1 VESSAELPRVRTNTR
16 GNDVFAAD
24 VDGDGDLDVLLG
36 NYDSPSRVL
45 LNAGDGTFPTSTE
58 LPGGSAYT
66 NSIAAADVDGD
77 GDLDVLLGNQDS
89 PSRVLLNAGDGTF
102 PTSTELP
109 GGSAS
114 TNSIAAADVD
124 GDGDLDVLVGN
135 YDSPSR
141 VLLNAGD
148 GTFPMTFELP
158 GGSAHT
164 NSIAAA
170 DVDGDGDLDVLLG
183 NQDSPCRVLL
193 NAGDGTFPTSAEIPR
208 GEYGVTHT
216 YSIVA
221 ADVDGDGDLDVLLG
235 SWDIPNRVLL
245 NAGDGTFPTSR
256 KLPGG
261 SASTNSIVAAD
272 VDGDGDLDVLVGNL
286 GSPSVVLLNVGDGTF
301 PTSIE
306 LPGGS
311 SYSWSIAA
319 ADVDGDGDLDV
330 LLGSGENQS
339 RVLLQ
344 VGHGS
349 FPTSIELPSWGTYGI
364 AAADVDGD
372 GDLDVLLGSWDNP
385 SVVLLNAGDGTFP
398 TSTQLHGGSSYT
410 SSIAAA
416 DVDGDGDLDVLL
428 GNYDSP
434 SRVLLNAG
442 DGTFPTIMQ
451 LPGGSAYGTDK
462 TWSIAAADVNGDGYL
477 DVLLGNHNSPSRV
490 LLNAGDGT
498 FPTSTE
504 LPGGLHELDYTS
516 SLHADYTNSIAAADV
531 DGDGDLDVLLG
542 NYDTP
547 SRVLLN
553 AGDGTFPTNTTLP
566 GDKLWTWSIAAAD
579 VNGDGYLDVL
589 LGNHNRPC
597 RVLLNAGDGTFPTS
611 TELPGGS
618 AYTYSIAAADVD
630 GDGDLDVL
638 VGNYNGPSR
647 VLLNAGD
654 GTFPT
659 IMQLPSASADTF
671 SIAVA
676 DVNGDGDLDVLL
688 GNHEGP
694 NYLLPLIRCS
704 QPGTAR
710 SRFGHGC
717 VRCPAPI
724 SRRDDSADICYECD
738 EHTELNIGGECS
750 SCKPGSDR
758 SVGAAECTACPRGKR
773 QIKAGTLCVD
783 CSPGTYAPFDGLFAP
798 TCLPC
803 ERGSFCP
810 PGAAVSISC
819 DVALVQRSNSSATNL
834 ARDEQC
840 PHAPPH
846 APPNAPPPPHVPPPP
861 PAALSAAARDVVVQP
876 PQVAALVSTVLL
888 IIVLLVAIACRRWWR
903 KPIQIQTPANDK
915 SVSMQVFRSS
925 RPWSRLSPRLSS
937 GLGGSSPVTVHSDE
951 PMHLEVVDF
960 STLTM
965 GDRIGEG
972 GFATVWVA
980 QWQGNDLAVKVLNI
994 AVENGGSSPAQ
1005 EDAMIQEVA
1014 ILRRLRHPCICA
1026 LFGHMR
1032 VEQRPALVLEYMAG
1046 GSLAAY
1052 LFNPRRATCNVDPP
1066 GVVQA
1071 SASSLSSGVRIFRSL
1086 FRPNARNARN
1096 AHNAASAQVALQ
1108 ASFGRQLMEPPPTH
1122 LAGMLPCDKQRMRFG
1137 VQLASGLCFLHSHG
1151 ILHHDVKTDN
1161 ALLDANRTVCKL
1173 ADFGLASLSL
1183 NYAGRKD
1190 RNVATAGGTLRYMA
1204 PEKLKASERHARES
1218 RNRGDG
1224 RGGRSGSGSSS
1235 LSLGRTLVCSEDRA
1249 DVYAFSFLLWEL
1261 THERRA
1267 FEEMTGVAAAFSASQ
1282 GLRPQ
1287 FVEPHLYGMIPAL
1300 TAECWAQRPEDRP
1313 SMSTVLERLE
1323 ACMQALSA
1331 TQGGGDSS
1339 LLSSPPNLP
1348 PSSSSSSDESLTSAE
1363 VSPYFS
1369 IKVGG
1374 TADEAY
1380 FSSKVGGTADEAYF
1394 SSKVGGTAD
1403 EAYFSSKVGGTADEA
1418 YFSSKVGDTALDF
1431 QPWEAPAV
1439 AAPALS
1445 ASTSTGVQA
1454 HVV

>member
-1 VESSAELPRVRTNTR
+1 MFVLTR
-16 GNDVFAAD
+16 GN
-24 VDGDGDLDVLLG
+24 
-36 NYDSPSRVL
+36 S
-45 LNAGDGTFPTSTE
+45 
-58 LPGGSAYT
+58 YT
-66 NSIAAADVDGD
+66 
-77 GDLDVLLGNQDS
+77 
-89 PSRVLLNAGDGTF
+89 
-102 PTSTELP
+102 
-109 GGSAS
+109 
-114 TNSIAAADVD
+114 
-124 GDGDLDVLVGN
+124 
-135 YDSPSR
+135 
-141 VLLNAGD
+141 
-148 GTFPMTFELP
+148 
-158 GGSAHT
+158 
-164 NSIAAA
+164 
-170 DVDGDGDLDVLLG
+170 
-183 NQDSPCRVLL
+183 
-193 NAGDGTFPTSAEIPR
+193 
-208 GEYGVTHT
+208 
-216 YSIVA
+216 
-221 ADVDGDGDLDVLLG
+221 
-235 SWDIPNRVLL
+235 
-245 NAGDGTFPTSR
+245 
-256 KLPGG
+256 
-261 SASTNSIVAAD
+261 
-272 VDGDGDLDVLVGNL
+272 
-286 GSPSVVLLNVGDGTF
+286 
-301 PTSIE
+301 
-306 LPGGS
+306 
-311 SYSWSIAA
+311 WSIAA
-319 ADVDGDGDLDV
+319 ADVDGDGDIDV
-330 LLGSGENQS
+330 LLGSGETQS

-385 SVVLLNAGDGTFP
+385 SRVLLNAGDGTFP

-504 LPGGLHELDYTS
+504 LPGGLHKLDYTN

-589 LGNHNRPC
+589 LGNHNRPS

-659 IMQLPSASADTF
+659 SMQLPGVSADTF

-676 DVNGDGDLDVLL
+676 DVDGDGDLDVLL

-738 EHTELNIGGECS
+738 EHSELNIGGECS
-750 SCKPGSDR
+750 FCKSGSDR
-758 SVGAAECTACPRGKR
+758 LVGASECTACPRGKR
-773 QIKAGTLCVD
+773 QGKAGTLCVD

-803 ERGSFCP
+803 ERGNFCP
-810 PGAAVSISC
+810 PGAAASIPC
-819 DVALVQRSNSSATNL
+819 NVALVQHRNSSATNL
-834 ARDEQC
+834 ARHEQC
-840 PHAPPH
+840 PQAPPH
-846 APPNAPPPPHVPPPP
+846 APPQSPPHAPPPPHVPPPP
-861 PAALSAAARDVVVQP
+861 PAAQSAAARDVVVQP

-888 IIVLLVAIACRRWWR
+888 IVVLLVAIACRRRWR
-903 KPIQIQTPANDK
+903 KPIQIQSPANDK
-915 SVSMQVFRSS
+915 SVSMQVLRAS

-951 PMHLEVVDF
+951 PTHLEVVDF

-994 AVENGGSSPAQ
+994 AVENGCSSQ

-1032 VEQRPALVLEYMAG
+1032 VDQRPALVLEFMAG

-1052 LFNPRRATCNVDPP
+1052 LFKPRPSTCNVPPP
-1066 GVVQA
+1066 GGAVQASAMA

-1086 FRPNARNARN
+1086 FRPT
-1096 AHNAASAQVALQ
+1096 AHNAHKAASTLVALQ
-1108 ASFGRQLMEPPPTH
+1108 ASLGRQLMEPPPPPQ
-1122 LAGMLPCDKQRMRFG
+1122 LAGMRPCDKQKMRFG

-1183 NYAGRKD
+1183 KYASRKD
-1190 RNVATAGGTLRYMA
+1190 RNSATAGGTLRYMA

-1218 RNRGDG
+1218 RDRGDG
-1224 RGGRSGSGSSS
+1224 RGGSSGSGSSD
-1235 LSLGRTLVCSEDRA
+1235 LSLGRTLDSLEDRA
-1249 DVYAFSFLLWEL
+1249 DVYAFSFVLWEL

-1267 FEEMTGVAAAFSASQ
+1267 FEEMTGVAAALSASQ

-1287 FVEPHLYGMIPAL
+1287 FLDPTRYGMIPAL
-1300 TAECWAQRPEDRP
+1300 TAECWAQRPEERP

-1331 TQGGGDSS
+1331 AQGVGDSS
-1339 LLSSPPNLP
+1339 VQTSPPTRP

-1363 VSPYFS
+1363 VSPYSYFS
-1369 IKVGG
+1369 SKVGG
-1374 TADEAY
+1374 TAEEAY
-1380 FSSKVGGTADEAYF
+1380 FSSKVGGTA
-1394 SSKVGGTAD
+1394 
-1403 EAYFSSKVGGTADEA
+1403 
-1418 YFSSKVGDTALDF
+1418 LNF
-1431 QPWEAPAV
+1431 QPWEDPAV

-1445 ASTSTGVQA
+1445 ASASTGV
-1454 HVV
+1454 